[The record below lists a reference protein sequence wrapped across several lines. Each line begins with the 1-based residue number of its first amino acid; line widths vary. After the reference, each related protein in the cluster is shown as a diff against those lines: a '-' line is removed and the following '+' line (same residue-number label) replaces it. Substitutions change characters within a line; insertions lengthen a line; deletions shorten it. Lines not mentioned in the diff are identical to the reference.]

1 MSSQTE
7 STIDAV
13 DIANDDLI
21 DVLAQ
26 LSQFHETNGYEGQTR
41 LAVIGDGSHRML
53 TPAWNTNVVETDTIY
68 STELVEDGEVVD
80 QVEINDQLVDVQVL

>member
-1 MSSQTE
+1 MTQQTE
-7 STIDAV
+7 STIETV

-41 LAVIGDGSHRML
+41 LAVVGDGDHRML
-53 TPAWNTNVVETDTIY
+53 TPAWNTNVVEDEIIY

-80 QVEINDQLVDVQVL
+80 TIEIGDSEVDVQVL